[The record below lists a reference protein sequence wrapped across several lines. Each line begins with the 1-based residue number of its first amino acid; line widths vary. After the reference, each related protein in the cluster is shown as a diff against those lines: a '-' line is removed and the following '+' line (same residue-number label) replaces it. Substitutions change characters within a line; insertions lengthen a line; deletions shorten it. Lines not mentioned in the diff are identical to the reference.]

1 MVDHN
6 GAAANTSENRSLLPG
21 LPPNSSTT
29 LQHCCKLTNH
39 NYTKM
44 ESNVPQL
51 YQTLQEFYNNNN
63 PNQNVRLCEVDMQT
77 IHTFSSSILE
87 PSFLM
92 TSFYSAKH
100 LITA

>member
-1 MVDHN
+1 
-6 GAAANTSENRSLLPG
+6 
-21 LPPNSSTT
+21 
-29 LQHCCKLTNH
+29 
-39 NYTKM
+39 M